1 MKKVCLQLVVSF
13 LLTVVAV
20 GAAAADKIAAFT
32 STSDGR
38 LLMTLPKKYIGREM
52 LLSACVANSTHYKYA
67 EVGTRPKTFVG
78 RFEIADGKVW
88 LRQVAANLVGDDTSE
103 NEQKAIRQSN
113 CDYTLAAMKI
123 DGETAASVTF
133 DATPLFKT
141 NRVFSPLSQWQRR
154 IKSKFNAELTRIVA
168 TKSFSDN
175 FTVRVSMT
183 FDIEPNDN
191 QTRLK
196 SNSLTAE
203 VACSALLLPEEKM
216 RPRIADHRMGFFGQ
230 EMQQYDL
237 RYSDLYGEV
246 EYIDRWNVQPA
257 DREAWKKG
265 RVVEPT
271 RHIIYWLDDK
281 FPETWKEPLR
291 RGILQWNEVFEEM
304 GLKDVIQVKDY
315 PKNDPEFDEDNL
327 RYSCVRYIPTDR
339 GGAQGPSWADPRT
352 GELFCADVYVWGSI
366 FDFAFRRNYVQTAQA
381 NKAIRGGR
389 LPQSDIDTYLQCVI
403 NHEIGHTLGLAH
415 NMAGSN
421 AYDVDSLLSPAF
433 VKRHGLS
440 ASTMDYIYCNY
451 IVPPGRDDIPVYY
464 CNLGPYDKLALK
476 YIYTPTDPKLSVED
490 DRREMAKLLDPYA
503 DDPRYRYGEQQ
514 WGTFHD
520 PTVVNYD
527 LGNDPVRTAT
537 MAVGNMKYV
546 LSHLNEWL
554 AGSEKTQLRSV
565 LYNELVDYF
574 VTVAKNTLWYV
585 GGTYINKVK
594 EGSRTL
600 PNESVDRKLQT
611 EAFKWVASNVAEIGW
626 IDDRSVT
633 RNFEQTDIASEK
645 VIDDM
650 AAALLS
656 LDKKIE
662 RSSAIA
668 KADGKAAYTMDD
680 FTADILKTYFTNA
693 DRSNVQVARMQVA
706 IARELYS
713 QKHRGNAHYKQLAR
727 QIADYAEKSNILTLK
742 FAE

>member
-1 MKKVCLQLVVSF
+1 MKNVCSKLVVMF

-20 GAAAADKIAAFT
+20 EAAADKFATFT
-32 STSDGR
+32 STADGR
-38 LLMTLPKKYIGREM
+38 LLMTLPKKYVGREM
-52 LLSACVANSTHYKYA
+52 LLSACVANTTHYKYA

-78 RFEIADGKVW
+78 RFETADGKVW

-103 NEQKAIRQSN
+103 NEQKAIRQNN
-113 CDYTLAAMKI
+113 CDFTLAAMKI

-141 NRVFSPLSQWQRR
+141 NRVFSPLSQRQTR

-168 TKSFSDN
+168 TKSFTDN

-191 QTRLK
+191 HTRLK

-216 RPRIADHRMGFFGQ
+216 RPRIADHRMGFFGE

-271 RHIIYWLDDK
+271 RHIVYWLDDK

-366 FDFAFRRNYVQTAQA
+366 LDFAFRRSYVQTAQA

-421 AYDVDSLLSPAF
+421 AYDVDSLLSPDF
-433 VKRHGLS
+433 VKRNGLS

-451 IVPPGRDDIPVYY
+451 IAPPDRDDIPMYY

-600 PNESVDRKLQT
+600 PNQSVDRKLQA

-680 FTADILKTYFTNA
+680 FTADILKTFFTAADRTNA
-693 DRSNVQVARMQVA
+693 QVARMQVA
-706 IARELYS
+706 IARELHS

>member
-20 GAAAADKIAAFT
+20 GAAAADKIATFT

-52 LLSACVANSTHYKYA
+52 LLSACVANTTHYKYA

-216 RPRIADHRMGFFGQ
+216 RPRIADHRMGFFGE

-271 RHIIYWLDDK
+271 RHIVYWLDDK

-315 PKNDPEFDEDNL
+315 PKNDLEFDEDNL

-366 FDFAFRRNYVQTAQA
+366 LDFAFRRNYVQTAQA

-451 IVPPGRDDIPVYY
+451 IVPPGRDDIPMYY

-611 EAFKWVASNVAEIGW
+611 EAFKWVASNVAAIGW

-680 FTADILKTYFTNA
+680 FTADILKTYFTAA
-693 DRSNVQVARMQVA
+693 DRTNVQVARMQVA
-706 IARELYS
+706 IARELHS

>member
-20 GAAAADKIAAFT
+20 GAEAADKIAAFT

-67 EVGTRPKTFVG
+67 EVGTRQKTFVG
-78 RFEIADGKVW
+78 RFETADGKVW
-88 LRQVAANLVGDDTSE
+88 LRQVAANIVGDDSSE
-103 NEQKAIRQSN
+103 NEQKALRQSN

-133 DATPLFKT
+133 DATPLFLT
-141 NRVFSPLSQWQRR
+141 NRVFTPISQWQRH
-154 IKSKFNAELTRIVA
+154 IKSLFNPHLSRVVA
-168 TKSFSDN
+168 AKSFDDN
-175 FTVRVSMT
+175 FSVRVSMT
-183 FDIEPNDN
+183 FDIEANDK

-203 VACSALLLPEEKM
+203 VTCSALLLPEEKM
-216 RPRIADHRMGFFGQ
+216 RPRIADYRMGFFGE

-271 RHIIYWLDDK
+271 RHIVYWLDDK

-327 RYSCVRYIPTDR
+327 RYSCIRYIPTDR

-366 FDFAFRRNYVQTAQA
+366 LDFALRNSYVQTAQA

-451 IVPPGRDDIPVYY
+451 IVPPGRDDIPMYY

-611 EAFKWVASNVAEIGW
+611 EAFKWVASNVAAIGW

-680 FTADILKTYFTNA
+680 FTSDVLTTYFTNA
-693 DRSNVQVARMQVA
+693 DRTNVQVARMQVA
-706 IARELYS
+706 IARELHS

>member
-1 MKKVCLQLVVSF
+1 MKKLLYKLVVLF
-13 LLTVVAV
+13 VFTVAAV
-20 GAAAADKIAAFT
+20 EAAAADKLATFT
-32 STSDGR
+32 TTADGR
-38 LLMTLPKKYIGREM
+38 LLMTLPKKFVGREM
-52 LLSACVANSTHYKYA
+52 LMSACVANTTHYKFA

-78 RFEIADGKVW
+78 RFETAEGKVW
-88 LRQVAANLVGDDTSE
+88 LRQVASNLVGDDTSE

-123 DGETAASVTF
+123 DSETAASVTF

-168 TKSFSDN
+168 TKSFADN
-175 FTVRVSMT
+175 YCVRVSMT
-183 FDIEPNDN
+183 YDIEPNDN

-196 SNSLTAE
+196 SNVLTAE

-216 RPRIADHRMGFFGQ
+216 RPRIADHRMGFFGE

-257 DREAWKKG
+257 DREAWLKG

-271 RHIIYWLDDK
+271 RHIVYWLDDK

-327 RYSCVRYIPTDR
+327 RYSCIRYIPTDR

-366 FDFAFRRNYVQTAQA
+366 LDFTLRNSYVQTAQA

-389 LPQSDIDTYLQCVI
+389 LPQSDIATHLQCVI

-421 AYDVDSLLSPAF
+421 AYDVDSLLSPSF

-476 YIYTPTDPKLSVED
+476 YIYTPTDPKLSVEE
-490 DRREMAKLLDPYA
+490 DRREVAKLLDPYA

-514 WGTFHD
+514 WGTFYD

-527 LGNDPVRTAT
+527 IGNDPVRTAT

-554 AGSEKTQLRSV
+554 AGSEKTKLRCEI
-565 LYNELVDYF
+565 YNELVNF
-574 VTVAKNTLWYV
+574 FTTVAKNTLWYV
-585 GGTYINKVK
+585 GGTYINKVR

-600 PNESVDRKLQT
+600 PNESVERKLQT
-611 EAFKWVASNVAEIGW
+611 EAFKWVASNVAAIGW

-633 RNFEQTDIASEK
+633 RNFGQTDVASEK

-650 AAALLS
+650 AVALLS

-668 KADGKAAYTMDD
+668 KADGKEAYTMED
-680 FTADILKTYFTNA
+680 FTADILKTYFTTA
-693 DRSNVQVARMQVA
+693 DRSNAQVARMQVA
-706 IARELYS
+706 IARELRS
-713 QKHRGNAHYKQLAR
+713 QKHRGNAHYRQLAR
-727 QIADYAEKSNILTLK
+727 QIADFADKSNILSLK

>member
-1 MKKVCLQLVVSF
+1 M
-13 LLTVVAV
+13 
-20 GAAAADKIAAFT
+20 
-32 STSDGR
+32 
-38 LLMTLPKKYIGREM
+38 
-52 LLSACVANSTHYKYA
+52 
-67 EVGTRPKTFVG
+67 
-78 RFEIADGKVW
+78 
-88 LRQVAANLVGDDTSE
+88 
-103 NEQKAIRQSN
+103 
-113 CDYTLAAMKI
+113 
-123 DGETAASVTF
+123 
-133 DATPLFKT
+133 
-141 NRVFSPLSQWQRR
+141 
-154 IKSKFNAELTRIVA
+154 
-168 TKSFSDN
+168 
-175 FTVRVSMT
+175 
-183 FDIEPNDN
+183 
-191 QTRLK
+191 
-196 SNSLTAE
+196 
-203 VACSALLLPEEKM
+203 
-216 RPRIADHRMGFFGQ
+216 
-230 EMQQYDL
+230 
-237 RYSDLYGEV
+237 
-246 EYIDRWNVQPA
+246 
-257 DREAWKKG
+257 
-265 RVVEPT
+265 
-271 RHIIYWLDDK
+271 
-281 FPETWKEPLR
+281 
-291 RGILQWNEVFEEM
+291 
-304 GLKDVIQVKDY
+304 
-315 PKNDPEFDEDNL
+315 
-327 RYSCVRYIPTDR
+327 
-339 GGAQGPSWADPRT
+339 
-352 GELFCADVYVWGSI
+352 WGSI
-366 FDFAFRRNYVQTAQA
+366 LDFAFRRNYVQTAQA

-451 IVPPGRDDIPVYY
+451 IVPPGRDDIPMYY

-574 VTVAKNTLWYV
+574 VNVAKNTLWYV

-633 RNFEQTDIASEK
+633 RNFEQADIASEK

-680 FTADILKTYFTNA
+680 FTADILKTYFTAA
-693 DRSNVQVARMQVA
+693 DRTNVQVARMQVA
-706 IARELYS
+706 IARELHS

>member
-1 MKKVCLQLVVSF
+1 MKKVCLQLVVAF
-13 LLTVVAV
+13 LLTVAAG
-20 GAAAADKIAAFT
+20 GAAAADKLATFT
-32 STSDGR
+32 TTADGR
-38 LLMTLPKKYIGREM
+38 LLMTLSKKFVGREM
-52 LLSACVANSTHYKYA
+52 LMSACVANTTHYKFA

-78 RFEIADGKVW
+78 RFETAEGKVW
-88 LRQVAANLVGDDTSE
+88 LRQVASNLVGDDTSE

-123 DGETAASVTF
+123 DSETAASVTF

-168 TKSFSDN
+168 TKSFADN
-175 FTVRVSMT
+175 YCVRVSMT
-183 FDIEPNDN
+183 YDIAPNDN

-196 SNSLTAE
+196 SNVLTSE

-216 RPRIADHRMGFFGQ
+216 RPRIADHRMGFFGE

-271 RHIIYWLDDK
+271 RHIVYWLDDK

-327 RYSCVRYIPTDR
+327 RYSCIRYIPTDR

-366 FDFAFRRNYVQTAQA
+366 LDFALRNNYVQTAQA

-389 LPQSDIDTYLQCVI
+389 LPQSEIDTYLQCVI

-421 AYDVDSLLSPAF
+421 AYDVDSLLSPSF

-476 YIYTPTDPKLSVED
+476 YIYMPTDPKLSVEE
-490 DRREMAKLLDPYA
+490 DRREVAKLLDPYA
-503 DDPRYRYGEQQ
+503 DDARYRYGEQQ

-527 LGNDPVRTAT
+527 IGNDPIRTAT

-546 LSHLNEWL
+546 LAHLNEWL
-554 AGSEKTQLRSV
+554 AGSEKTKLRGEI
-565 LYNELVDYF
+565 YNSLVNF
-574 VTVAKNTLWYV
+574 FTTVTKNTLWYV

-611 EAFKWVASNVAEIGW
+611 EAFKWVASNVAAIGW

-633 RNFEQTDIASEK
+633 RNFSQTDIASEK
-645 VIDDM
+645 IIDDM

-680 FTADILKTYFTNA
+680 FTSDVLTTYFTNA
-693 DRSNVQVARMQVA
+693 DRTNVQVARMQVA
-706 IARELYS
+706 IARELHS

-727 QIADYAEKSNILTLK
+727 QIADFADKSNILTLK

>member
-20 GAAAADKIAAFT
+20 GAAAADKIATFT

-52 LLSACVANSTHYKYA
+52 LLSACVANTTHYKYA

-216 RPRIADHRMGFFGQ
+216 RPRIADHRMGFFGE

-271 RHIIYWLDDK
+271 RHIVYWLDDK

-315 PKNDPEFDEDNL
+315 PKNDLEFDEDNL

-366 FDFAFRRNYVQTAQA
+366 LDFAFRRNYVQTAQA

-633 RNFEQTDIASEK
+633 RNFEQADIASEK

-680 FTADILKTYFTNA
+680 FTADILKTYFTAA
-693 DRSNVQVARMQVA
+693 DRTNVQVARMQVA
-706 IARELYS
+706 IARELHS

>member
-20 GAAAADKIAAFT
+20 GAAAADKIATFT

-52 LLSACVANSTHYKYA
+52 LLSACVANTTHYKYA

-216 RPRIADHRMGFFGQ
+216 RPRIADHRMGFFGE

-271 RHIIYWLDDK
+271 RHIVYWLDDK

-366 FDFAFRRNYVQTAQA
+366 LDFAFRRNYVQTAQA

-451 IVPPGRDDIPVYY
+451 IVPPGRDDIPMYY

-574 VTVAKNTLWYV
+574 VNVAKNTLWYV

-633 RNFEQTDIASEK
+633 RNFEQADIASEK

-680 FTADILKTYFTNA
+680 FTADILKTYFTAA
-693 DRSNVQVARMQVA
+693 DRTNVQVARMQVA
-706 IARELYS
+706 IARELHS

>member
-52 LLSACVANSTHYKYA
+52 LLSACVANTTHYKYA

-168 TKSFSDN
+168 TKSFTDN

-216 RPRIADHRMGFFGQ
+216 RPRIADHRMGFFGE

-271 RHIIYWLDDK
+271 RHIVYWLDDK

-315 PKNDPEFDEDNL
+315 PKNDLEFDEDNL

-366 FDFAFRRNYVQTAQA
+366 LDFAFRRNYVQTAQA

-451 IVPPGRDDIPVYY
+451 IVPPGRDDIPMYY

-574 VTVAKNTLWYV
+574 VNVAKNTLWYV

-633 RNFEQTDIASEK
+633 RNFEQADIASEK

-680 FTADILKTYFTNA
+680 FTADILKTYFTAA
-693 DRSNVQVARMQVA
+693 DRTNVQVARMQVA
-706 IARELYS
+706 IARELHS